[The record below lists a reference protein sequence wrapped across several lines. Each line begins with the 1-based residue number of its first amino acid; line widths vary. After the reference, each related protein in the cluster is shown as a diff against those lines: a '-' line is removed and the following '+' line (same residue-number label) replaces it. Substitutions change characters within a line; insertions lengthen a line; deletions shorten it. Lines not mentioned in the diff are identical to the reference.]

1 MFCLKVCTS
10 IKISILR
17 KNWYRRLN
25 FLQIKQVGGEYEKTY
40 KLHLDDILNGKYDY
54 IVHNYTGSKIIDNLV
69 LNKRYKIIKSFSD
82 NYSNIG
88 EVLILR
94 KNILSK

>member
-1 MFCLKVCTS
+1 MSESLHFHKDKYLKE
-10 IKISILR
+10 KIDIGDLIS
-17 KNWYRRLN
+17 YRSS
-25 FLQIKQVGGEYEKTY
+25 QVGGEYEKTY

-69 LNKRYKIIKSFSD
+69 LNKRYKIIKTFSD